1 MATTIVWL
9 SELATYFSCNSS
21 IQQCMIWLHTSL
33 STWLCLH
40 HVINWYLWP
49 KDLML
54 PHISSYIRDAAVVFF
69 FFSKSRR
76 NQNVKFRPEYEL
88 VTVFTPQESERQNR
102 FLPSRFHIHL
112 LLFSSITYLKL
123 SMLSPNSPEHE
134 PVHWRVSDQKLQDY
148 HHFRFF
154 DFICQICIR
163 GSECGVSSS

>member
-21 IQQCMIWLHTSL
+21 IQQCMIWLHTLL

-112 LLFSSITYLKL
+112 LSFFFYVESKQPRTRAGPLKSQWSETSEWSCSI
-123 SMLSPNSPEHE
+123 
-134 PVHWRVSDQKLQDY
+134 LQN
-148 HHFRFF
+148 RFF
-154 DFICQICIR
+154 GFICQICIR
-163 GSECGVSSS
+163 GSE

>member
-1 MATTIVWL
+1 
-9 SELATYFSCNSS
+9 
-21 IQQCMIWLHTSL
+21 MIWLHTLL

-54 PHISSYIRDAAVVFF
+54 PHISSYIRDAAVIFF

-76 NQNVKFRPEYEL
+76 NQNVKVRTEYEL

-112 LLFSSITYLKL
+112 LSFFFYVESKQPRTRAGPLKSQWSETSELLCSI
-123 SMLSPNSPEHE
+123 
-134 PVHWRVSDQKLQDY
+134 LQN
-148 HHFRFF
+148 RFF
-154 DFICQICIR
+154 GFICQICIR
-163 GSECGVSSS
+163 GSEFGVSSS

>member
-1 MATTIVWL
+1 
-9 SELATYFSCNSS
+9 
-21 IQQCMIWLHTSL
+21 MIWLHTSL

-69 FFSKSRR
+69 FFSKRRR
-76 NQNVKFRPEYEL
+76 NQNVKVRTEYEL

-112 LLFSSITYLKL
+112 LLFRQELYHISEALHAESKQPRTRAGPLNSQWSETSELLCSI
-123 SMLSPNSPEHE
+123 
-134 PVHWRVSDQKLQDY
+134 LQN
-148 HHFRFF
+148 RFF
-154 DFICQICIR
+154 GFICQICIR
-163 GSECGVSSS
+163 GSEFGVSSS